1 MNKSLNIKTNITFVM
16 FFIIVC
22 LVFYKIYIIQFK
34 EGSYWREKSKKITTK
49 FIEVEASRGN
59 IYDQNYNL
67 LATSLPYYD
76 IGIDVNVPGLDDK
89 TFNQKKDSLALM
101 LSKIFPQ
108 KSKKQYLAIL
118 NKARQEGDRY
128 VLIQR
133 KVSYQDLQKV
143 KQFPILRNGK
153 KGGLVVFQTSK
164 RILPFRYLAAR
175 TIGMVRENIKPI
187 GLEGAYDSIL
197 RGVSG
202 KRLMQKI
209 AENVWRPVNDDEE
222 IQAKNGKDI
231 VTTLDINIQDVAEHA
246 LLNALIKNQATYGSV
261 ILMETKTGK
270 IKAIANLVKKD
281 SVTYEESLNFAI
293 GYPSEPG
300 STFKLASVLA
310 LLEEYDVSI
319 DEKIN
324 VGNGECTYY
333 NQTMRDAHP
342 PHSSIITLEEAFKT
356 SSNVGISK
364 IVTKYFS
371 KNPDRFVYHLSCFHL
386 EKPYNI
392 EIPGEGIPRIKH
404 PKDKDW
410 YGTTLPWMSIG
421 YESLLTPL
429 HILMLYNLVANNGT
443 IVKPMFVERIE
454 YNGKAIKTFTPQIIA
469 ENVLKPT
476 TIQKAKQL
484 LRSVVES
491 GTAKGLNIST
501 FKVAGKTG
509 TAQIAKKG
517 RYYTNQNDKTYL
529 ASFVGFFP
537 LEDPLYTCIVTI
549 HSPSK
554 GIYYGGLVAGP
565 VFKEIAEKVYSTNL
579 QTIPPLNDK
588 DNQIIHLPFLCGT
601 TVTKLDYLSQKLHLP
616 SLNTSTNNDSLI
628 APLFEDSLQYHRKP
642 QSVLTLIQKN
652 IMPDL
657 KGMAISETLPIL
669 ESKGLKIILKGNG
682 WIVNQSIPPYSKIQ
696 NGQKLILTL
705 NSKI

>member
-1 MNKSLNIKTNITFVM
+1 M
-16 FFIIVC
+16 IVC
-22 LVFYKIYIIQFK
+22 LIFYKIYVIQFK
-34 EGSYWREKSKKITTK
+34 DGEYWRKRSKEITTK

-67 LATSLPYYD
+67 LATSLPFYD

-89 TFNQKKDSLALM
+89 TFNQKKDSLAFM
-101 LSKIFPQ
+101 LSQLFTQ
-108 KSKKQYLAIL
+108 KSKQQYLNLL

-128 VLIQR
+128 ILIKQ
-133 KVSYQDLQKV
+133 KASYQQLQEV
-143 KQFPILRNGK
+143 KKFPILRNGR

-164 RILPFRYLAAR
+164 RILPFKYLAAR
-175 TIGMVRENIKPI
+175 TIGMARENIKPV

-209 AENVWRPVNDDEE
+209 AGDVWRPINDDDE
-222 IQAKNGKDI
+222 IQARHGKDI

-246 LLNALIKNQATYGSV
+246 LLKALIKNQATYGSV

-281 SVTYEESLNFAI
+281 SITYEETLNFAI

-300 STFKLASVLA
+300 STFKLASILA
-310 LLEEYDVSI
+310 LFEEYDVST
-319 DEKIN
+319 DEKIK
-324 VGNGECTYY
+324 VGNGEVSYY
-333 NQTMRDAHP
+333 NQKMKDAHP
-342 PHSSIITLEEAFKT
+342 PHNTIITLKEAFET
-356 SSNVGISK
+356 SSNVGISQ

-371 KNPDRFVYHLSCFHL
+371 KNPERFVYHLSRFHL
-386 EKPYNI
+386 DKPYNI
-392 EIPGEGIPRIKH
+392 EIPGEGIPKIKK

-410 YGTTLPWMSIG
+410 YGTSLPWMSIG
-421 YESLLTPL
+421 YETLLTPL

-443 IVKPMFVERIE
+443 IVKPMFVERLE
-454 YNGKAIKTFTPQIIA
+454 YNGKIITSFTPQILSQ
-469 ENVLKPT
+469 NVLKPS
-476 TIQKAKQL
+476 TIQKAREL
-484 LRSVVES
+484 LRAVVEN
-491 GTAKGLNIST
+491 GTAKSLNITT

-517 RYYTNQNDKTYL
+517 RYYTNNNDKTYL

-537 LEDPLYTCIVTI
+537 FENPIYTCVITI

-565 VFKEIAEKVYSTNL
+565 VFKEIAEKVYATNVQSIL
-579 QTIPPLNDK
+579 PLNERK
-588 DNQIIHLPFLCGT
+588 NQIIHLPFISGVPT
-601 TVTKLDYLSQKLHLP
+601 EKLNYLSNILDLP
-616 SLNTSTNNDSLI
+616 IPAVSNETTLLSSI
-628 APLFEDSLQYHRKP
+628 HEDSIQYHQHP
-642 QSVLTLIQKN
+642 EHPMYLIQKN
-652 IMPDL
+652 RMPNL
-657 KGMAISETLPIL
+657 KGMSVCEILPVL
-669 ESKGLKIILKGNG
+669 ENKGLNVVFKGQG
-682 WIVNQSIPPYSKIQ
+682 WITDQSIPPNTPIRK
-696 NGQKLILTL
+696 GQKLILTL